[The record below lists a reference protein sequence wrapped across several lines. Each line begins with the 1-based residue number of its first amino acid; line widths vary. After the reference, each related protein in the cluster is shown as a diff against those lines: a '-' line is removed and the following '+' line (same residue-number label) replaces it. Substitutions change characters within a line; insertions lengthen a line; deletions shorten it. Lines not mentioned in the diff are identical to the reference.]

1 MFTRIMAMVI
11 SAMLLMTVGIAAVSA
26 ISMRTQQINSRL
38 EALTKEA
45 RDIAYLAARSNTSTA
60 ALMAMMPMSMTM
72 PCTKSLTTVAIYPP
86 STT

>member
-60 ALMAMMPMSMTM
+60 ALMMGIDDEAER
-72 PCTKSLTTVAIYPP
+72 
-86 STT
+86 

>member
-60 ALMAMMPMSMTM
+60 ALMMGIDDEAERYLQW
-72 PCTKSLTTVAIYPP
+72 KSEMG
-86 STT
+86 